1 MINTQKLN
9 KRTSL
14 LALCVV
20 TMSCV
25 SLAAIGGDDDKEKNK
40 GEKSNDKITM
50 TRADS
55 IKAGLLLEDIEIQ
68 VDDTLV
74 FEDWENPSEG
84 GIGTSG
90 ELSQNNTI
98 GNRGSKFNTSSSM
111 DAISFS
117 SIAKSLKKEYRV
129 EFTIYPNP
137 TTEKLHIK
145 PSITPNSIRIADITG
160 KEHHAS
166 SFEPQVNV
174 TMLPKGVY
182 IIQLIYADHIE
193 ARKFIKS

>member
-1 MINTQKLN
+1 MINTHKLY

-20 TMSCV
+20 MMSCV
-25 SLAAIGGDDDKEKNK
+25 SLAAGGDDDKEKNK

-55 IKAGLLLEDIEIQ
+55 IKAGLILDDIEVQ
-68 VDDTLV
+68 ADDTLV

-90 ELSQNNTI
+90 ELSQNNAI
-98 GNRGSKFNTSSSM
+98 GNRGSKFNNSSSM
-111 DAISFS
+111 EAINFS
-117 SIAKSLKKEYRV
+117 TIAKSLKKEYRV

-137 TTEKLHIK
+137 TSEQLHIK

-160 KEHHAS
+160 KEHLAS
-166 SFEPQVNV
+166 SFEQQVNV
-174 TMLPKGVY
+174 SMLPKGVY